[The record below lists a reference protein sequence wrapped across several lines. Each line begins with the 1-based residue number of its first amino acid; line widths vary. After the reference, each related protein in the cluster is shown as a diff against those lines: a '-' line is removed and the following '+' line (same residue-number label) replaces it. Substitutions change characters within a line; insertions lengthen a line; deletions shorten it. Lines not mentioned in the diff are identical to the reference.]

1 MSLDAQPSSLVA
13 SRSLKS
19 FVQELDNYDPE
30 DFLLESR
37 DGTKEFEPESV
48 DKYLRC
54 IRGFLTSARARIIEA
69 QLPTVKEQLAMLSA
83 PIQQMND
90 HIFLLERV
98 GKQTPEE
105 LRLFLTEK
113 MKSLQQWREQIA
125 NLASMLEST
134 E

>member
-1 MSLDAQPSSLVA
+1 MSPETSRPSLAA
-13 SRSLKS
+13 SRSLNS
-19 FVQELDNYDPE
+19 FVQALENYDPE
-30 DFLLESR
+30 DFLAESL
-37 DGTKEFEPESV
+37 DGTKEIELENV
-48 DKYLRC
+48 VKYLRC
-54 IRGFLTSARARIIEA
+54 LRGFLTSARARIIEA
-69 QLPTVKEQLAMLSA
+69 QLPTVKEQLAILSG

-90 HIFLLERV
+90 HIFFLERG

-125 NLASMLEST
+125 NLALALESA